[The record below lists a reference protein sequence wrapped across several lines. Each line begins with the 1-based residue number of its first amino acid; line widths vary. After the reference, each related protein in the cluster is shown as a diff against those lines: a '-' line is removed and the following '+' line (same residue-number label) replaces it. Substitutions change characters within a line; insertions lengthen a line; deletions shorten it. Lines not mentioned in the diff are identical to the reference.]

1 MRSIRTLEDSDVC
14 IVLID
19 ATQGLESQDV
29 NIINLANRYGKGIV
43 LMVNKWDLVPNK
55 ESNTAAK
62 MEKEI
67 KERLH
72 PISYMPILF
81 TSVLTKQ
88 RIFQAVEKAV
98 KTYENKSRKIST
110 SHLNKW
116 LEEALEH
123 YPPPAIKG
131 KMVSIKYVTQ
141 FPAKTPSFAFFCNM
155 PQYIKEPYM
164 RYLEN
169 RLRETFDFEGTP
181 LRLFFR
187 KK

>member
-1 MRSIRTLEDSDVC
+1 
-14 IVLID
+14 
-19 ATQGLESQDV
+19 
-29 NIINLANRYGKGIV
+29 
-43 LMVNKWDLVPNK
+43 
-55 ESNTAAK
+55 
-62 MEKEI
+62 
-67 KERLH
+67 
-72 PISYMPILF
+72 
-81 TSVLTKQ
+81 
-88 RIFQAVEKAV
+88 
-98 KTYENKSRKIST
+98 
-110 SHLNKW
+110 